1 MIFFGL
7 NEKTMNQQAKKV
19 GSTKFY
25 MCDLFFNTK
34 SFKCFAIAGTSHR
47 PAVII
52 IILIVLVLT

>member
-1 MIFFGL
+1 
-7 NEKTMNQQAKKV
+7 MNQQAKKV

-25 MCDLFFNTK
+25 VCDLFFNTK

-52 IILIVLVLT
+52 IILIVPVLT